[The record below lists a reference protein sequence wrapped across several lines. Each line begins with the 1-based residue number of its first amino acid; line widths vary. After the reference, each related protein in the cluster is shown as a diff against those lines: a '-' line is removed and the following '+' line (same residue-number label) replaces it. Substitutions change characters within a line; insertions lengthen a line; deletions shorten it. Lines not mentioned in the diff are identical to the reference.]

1 MNVRFGDK
9 ETRVQIPALPLSK
22 YEIYKERNL
31 SKFVSLSLKGRKRTY
46 IVIHLSVLKFITNAN
61 PIAWLLTRD
70 GHLTKG
76 YWTELMVSGI
86 HSSLFYPLPFSL
98 HWKVLLPL
106 CVGWN
111 HLMLYL
117 LWCGAYTINL
127 LSMNIKISSSITK
140 TKVYW
145 TLFSLQQTHGTVL
158 ST

>member
-9 ETRVQIPALPLSK
+9 ETCVQIPVLPLSK
-22 YEIYKERNL
+22 CEIYKEHNL

-86 HSSLFYPLPFSL
+86 HSSLFYPLSFSL
-98 HWKVLLPL
+98 HWNVFLPL
-106 CVGWN
+106 CRLKPS
-111 HLMLYL
+111 H
-117 LWCGAYTINL
+117 A
-127 LSMNIKISSSITK
+127 
-140 TKVYW
+140 
-145 TLFSLQQTHGTVL
+145 L
-158 ST
+158 STLVWSIHNKSVIDEYKNKLLNHKDQSLLNIVFLTVNT